1 MGRCSQEGII
11 MTPDYLNEVVKG
23 TENIVADTNL
33 AIIKVL
39 AAKILKQYSKY
50 GEITFIPSTQK
61 QFRAMMG
68 TGMVASTIEEELT
81 KELPNLQKEIHSA
94 FIDSA
99 NEMSIEQAH
108 IAKSIIDV
116 EGIDYDLKKIP
127 SQTVVTDKASELN
140 MTPSQVRLLEDSYK
154 QTNKLM
160 KNLVNTSGVCT
171 EVNFVE
177 LCDETY
183 MKVRHGMSM
192 DQAIVEVI
200 DGLAKKGIV
209 VQYGNRM
216 DSIETAL
223 TRAVRTAINQTNAR
237 IVLQNCA
244 EMGVG
249 WVKVSEHLGARVTGT
264 SDYKDH
270 SWWQGKVYSLDW
282 NKGALASYKPS
293 DKLPNKFEYISK
305 IKDIAE
311 RKQVEKYEDFVET
324 CGYGDILGICGVNC
338 RHTFHSWY
346 PGINI
351 DRDPEIDPDENKKR
365 YEQEQKA
372 RAMERSIRKDRR
384 ELVVK
389 QAEIDNLP
397 EGAEKDQ
404 AQARFD
410 ELSYRDNENTKIY
423 NNFVRKNKLTNRINS
438 LRVSENRNQKGNNI
452 VEHEFSTKST
462 SEHDF
467 GVKVDYESETY
478 LNRLFALEEKDDVIH
493 SIINETKAVLR
504 HRNNTKYED
513 LVFIDAGGKV
523 SKQTS
528 YNVESAVSPTTE
540 MLNMLNSNEEYTII
554 AIHNHPESGF
564 MSYDDLYLAALRKYK
579 YGLII
584 GHDGTIYKYRCNN
597 LLPNTKDMKKLSEEE
612 RLIAYLIENARNT
625 INNKIGSVDSE
636 DIKDV
641 ANGLK
646 TLYNYGIEVDI
657 L

>member
-1 MGRCSQEGII
+1 

-39 AAKILKQYSKY
+39 ATKILKQYSKY

-127 SQTVVTDKASELN
+127 FQTVVTDKASELN

-293 DKLPNKFEYISK
+293 DKLPDKVEYISK
-305 IKDIAE
+305 IKDAAE
-311 RKQVEKYEDFVET
+311 RKQAEKYEDFVEA

-351 DRDPEIDPDENKKR
+351 DRGPEIDADENKKR

-372 RAMERSIRKDRR
+372 RAMERAIKKDRR
-384 ELVVK
+384 ELVAK

-397 EGAEKDQ
+397 EGVEKDQ

-410 ELSYRDNENTKIY
+410 ELSYRVTEKTTAYNE
-423 NNFVRKNKLTNRINS
+423 FVRVNKL
-438 LRVSENRNQKGNNI
+438 GNG
-452 VEHEFSTKST
+452 T
-462 SEHDF
+462 
-467 GVKVDYESETY
+467 G
-478 LNRLFALEEKDDVIH
+478 RLEI
-493 SIINETKAVLR
+493 
-504 HRNNTKYED
+504 
-513 LVFIDAGGKV
+513 GG
-523 SKQTS
+523 
-528 YNVESAVSPTTE
+528 
-540 MLNMLNSNEEYTII
+540 
-554 AIHNHPESGF
+554 F
-564 MSYDDLYLAALRKYK
+564 
-579 YGLII
+579 
-584 GHDGTIYKYRCNN
+584 
-597 LLPNTKDMKKLSEEE
+597 
-612 RLIAYLIENARNT
+612 
-625 INNKIGSVDSE
+625 
-636 DIKDV
+636 KDV
-641 ANGLK
+641 ANDISHEYAIQGEYSEEDIKSNLLILASKNASPKAKAIAKAINPTEQMIKIGELVKDYTTNPSHWSGILRFRINLDGFGKYVRKTGNIYLK
-646 TLYNYGIEVDI
+646 PNAPTKTRIHEYIHSCTDWSDFNRHTKMVNGKLNEGAIEYLSEEICKENGIPFNPTYPQYVNPLREIAAILKIKDIQLAKAIANASFGTRYSTLEALCNLSTLTDQERVIIDENLKKLYGPHKR
-657 L
+657 